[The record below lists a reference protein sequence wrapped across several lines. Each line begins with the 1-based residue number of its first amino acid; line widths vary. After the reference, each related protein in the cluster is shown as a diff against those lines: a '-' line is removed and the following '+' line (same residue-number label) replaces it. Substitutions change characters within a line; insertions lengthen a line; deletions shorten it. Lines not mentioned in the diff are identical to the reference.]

1 MDNPPETL
9 FKIGMTFISNSPV
22 RTREIATD
30 LAGILSAGAVLSLV
44 GDLSA
49 GKTEFVKGL
58 AVGLN
63 CSVEVTSPT
72 FTLVHEYRG
81 GRLPLFHMDL
91 YRLTDEQELD
101 DFGFDE
107 YLMRDGVCAIEWA
120 NKFPERLPTDV
131 VAIRFTIG
139 EGDTRV
145 IDL

>member
-1 MDNPPETL
+1 
-9 FKIGMTFISNSPV
+9 MTFISANSL
-22 RTREIATD
+22 RTREIAADFAST
-30 LAGILSAGAVLSLV
+30 LSAGAALGLV

-58 AVGLN
+58 AIGLDY
-63 CSVEVTSPT
+63 SLEVTSPT

-91 YRLTDEQELD
+91 YRLVDERELD

-107 YLMRDGVCAIEWA
+107 YLMGNGVCTIEWA
-120 NKFPERLPTDV
+120 NKFPERLPTDIMT
-131 VAIRFTIG
+131 IRFTIG
-139 EGDTRV
+139 EGDTRI